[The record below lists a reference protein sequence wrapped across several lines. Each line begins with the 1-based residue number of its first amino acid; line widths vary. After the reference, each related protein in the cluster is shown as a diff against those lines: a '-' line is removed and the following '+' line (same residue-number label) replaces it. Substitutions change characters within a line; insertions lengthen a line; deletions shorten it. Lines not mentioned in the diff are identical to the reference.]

1 MAENGGNFTVRLEAK
16 EVRRSVILSLAEHVI
31 LEREDKG
38 NPMFEVTLTFNDE
51 GECRLN
57 VNEEERDSWQVR
69 RIALE
74 EQLFRDH

>member
-1 MAENGGNFTVRLEAK
+1 VAKNGGNFTVRLEAK
-16 EVRRSVILSLAEHVI
+16 EVHRSVILSLAEHVI
-31 LEREDKG
+31 LERDDKG

>member
-31 LEREDKG
+31 LERDDKG

>member
-51 GECRLN
+51 GECRRN

>member
-1 MAENGGNFTVRLEAK
+1 MAKNGGNFTVRLEAK